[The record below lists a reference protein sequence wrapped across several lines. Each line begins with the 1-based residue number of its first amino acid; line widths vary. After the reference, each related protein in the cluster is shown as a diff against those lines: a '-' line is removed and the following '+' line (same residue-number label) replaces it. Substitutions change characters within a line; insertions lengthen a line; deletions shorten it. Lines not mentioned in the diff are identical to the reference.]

1 MSNFSCMMIFLHTL
15 QPFDE
20 SFLCDLHNLQ
30 AFVFGGDDGFA
41 GLTAAAVDDDLAAVF
56 DGAGETVDA
65 LDVLPELSVI
75 SSPLSLLGV
84 NDGGGLAFCWSVV
97 VEMTPGRSALVSV
110 EDDGV

>member
-1 MSNFSCMMIFLHTL
+1 MIFLHTL

-30 AFVFGGDDGFA
+30 AFVFDGEDGFA
-41 GLTAAAVDDDLAAVF
+41 GLAAAAVNDDFAAVF

>member
-1 MSNFSCMMIFLHTL
+1 MIFLHTL

-30 AFVFGGDDGFA
+30 AFVFDGDDGFGGRA
-41 GLTAAAVDDDLAAVF
+41 AAAVDDDLAAVF

-84 NDGGGLAFCWSVV
+84 NDGGGLALCWSVV
-97 VEMTPGRSALVSV
+97 VEMTPGRLALASV

>member
-1 MSNFSCMMIFLHTL
+1 MIFLHTL

-30 AFVFGGDDGFA
+30 AFVFDGDDGFA

-65 LDVLPELSVI
+65 LDVFPELSVI

-97 VEMTPGRSALVSV
+97 VEMTPGRSALASV

>member
-1 MSNFSCMMIFLHTL
+1 MHLL
-15 QPFDE
+15 QSFDE
-20 SFLCDLHNLQ
+20 SFLYDLHNLQ
-30 AFVFGGDDGFA
+30 GFVVDGDDGFA
-41 GLTAAAVDDDLAAVF
+41 GLAAAAVDDDFAAVF

-84 NDGGGLAFCWSVV
+84 NDGGGFAFCWSVV
-97 VEMTPGRSALVSV
+97 VEMTPGRSALASV

>member
-1 MSNFSCMMIFLHTL
+1 MMIFLHLL
-15 QPFDE
+15 QSFDE
-20 SFLCDLHNLQ
+20 SFLYDLHNLQ
-30 AFVFGGDDGFA
+30 GFVVDGDDGFA
-41 GLTAAAVDDDLAAVF
+41 GLAAAAVDDDFAAVF

-84 NDGGGLAFCWSVV
+84 NDGGGFALGWSVV
-97 VEMTPGRSALVSV
+97 VDMTPGRLALASV